1 MGLDYVLPAA
11 TSPDEHDRA
20 AKVAVLPVGS
30 FEQHGS
36 HLPLATDT
44 LIACAI
50 TRAIA
55 GRYPVLALPPVTVS
69 CSHEHQAWAG
79 TVSISATTLHAIVTD
94 IWDSLR
100 RSGISKLV
108 IVSGHG
114 GNYVLRNVVQ
124 EASVTGPD
132 MAFYPAGGDWARA
145 RAAAGMVTSDHDD
158 MHAGELETSIL
169 LHLSPEIV
177 RDSYQLADHI
187 AGKRDDLLTLGMAEY
202 TTTGVI
208 GRPSFATAAKGAA
221 ALDSL
226 ANSFRHC
233 LDALGTSTP
242 D

>member
-1 MGLDYVLPAA
+1 MGSLDYVLPVT

-20 AKVAVLPVGS
+20 ARVAVLPVGS

-55 GRYPVLALPPVTVS
+55 SRYPVLVLPPVTVS

-79 TVSISATTLHAIVTD
+79 TVSISAVTLHAIVTD
-94 IWDSLR
+94 IRDSLR
-100 RSGISKLV
+100 RSGIGKLA

-132 MAFYPAGGDWARA
+132 MALFPSSGDWARA
-145 RAAAGMVTSDHDD
+145 REAAGMGTSDHSD

-169 LHLSPEIV
+169 LHLSPEVV
-177 RDSYQLADHI
+177 RETYQTADHT
-187 AGKRDDLLTLGMAEY
+187 ADSRDDLLTLGMSGY
-202 TTTGVI
+202 TTSGVI
-208 GRPSFATAAKGAA
+208 GSPSLASAEKGLA
-221 ALDSL
+221 ALGSL
-226 ANSFRHC
+226 QSAFSRC
-233 LDALGTSTP
+233 LVALAAQ
-242 D
+242 